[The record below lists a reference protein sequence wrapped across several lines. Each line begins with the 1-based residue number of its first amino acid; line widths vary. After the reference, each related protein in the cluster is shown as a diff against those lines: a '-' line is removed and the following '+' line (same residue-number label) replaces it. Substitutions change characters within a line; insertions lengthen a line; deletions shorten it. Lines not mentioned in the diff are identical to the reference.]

1 MKKVVLLS
9 ALFLSLSSIAQLN
22 TYPGNVGFLMNPS
35 FLGPNYQLTN
45 VQFTGHP
52 LAIGSFVSD
61 SSNLGLKK
69 GVILT
74 TGGIWGEDGPQGPN
88 DKSNAAIDNGYGG
101 SSFIP
106 DSYNAAVLEFDLYT
120 FVDTVEFR
128 YVFGSDEYPEYVG
141 SQFNDQ
147 FRIFIEGPGINGIQN
162 LSYLPSN
169 VYAGINTINAGAH
182 PSLFVGNGSGSTA
195 PHNESEYYIQYDG
208 FTVPLTAK
216 AAVQIGQTYHLT
228 IVVVDVADA
237 IFDSGVFIEQCE
249 SCNYNA
255 SVPHMS
261 LDRISSYP
269 NPSDGDLTLQF
280 PELTSSAELKVINA
294 LGQLERLET
303 IKSGSTEFLINDISS
318 GMYIVEITSET
329 AVWNGKLNVR

>member
-1 MKKVVLLS
+1 MKNLLLLS
-9 ALFLSLSSIAQLN
+9 TLFFSLSSFAQLN

-35 FLGPNYQLTN
+35 FLGPNYQLMN

-52 LAIGSFVSD
+52 LAIGSFISD

-141 SQFNDQ
+141 TQFNDQ

-182 PSLFVGNGSGSTA
+182 PSLFVDNGSGSAA
-195 PHNESEYYIQYDG
+195 PFNESEYYIQYDG

-280 PELTSSAELKVINA
+280 PELTSSSELRIINMI
-294 LGQLERLET
+294 GEVVRSEEV
-303 IKSGSTEFLINDISS
+303 KSGATEFYVDGLLS
-318 GMYIVEITSET
+318 GTYIVEIISET
-329 AVWNGKLNVR
+329 TVWNGKVSVK